1 MQSFSRRTF
10 LKGVAATT
18 CGSCVHAISPLSNGG
33 FIAWG
38 APEPA
43 QFGVLGANPLLILLN
58 LDGGCSY
65 NITPIYTGAFR
76 DRNPNISYGPENSIP
91 LTSNQGLHPSLV
103 GLKSIWDENN
113 LAVLNLVGLNDPSGV
128 TRSHDEGANIKL
140 KCITNVAEVKA
151 NLTPG
156 WVENLSAHFG
166 EPFSGI
172 TINSSRSS
180 LMGGSNPPL
189 SITGLDNLG
198 ETAFI
203 RPEVGDWTKWTR
215 SAILDAGI
223 RDPAQIPP
231 NQATVRNTMAKV
243 DRDFAELGR
252 QIAPVTLQV
261 PFDLTQD
268 ASGFIRACRDAAR
281 LAITSSLKVR
291 FIYLEHRGFDTHG
304 EEGETLKGLLNTLNK
319 GLTPLIQ
326 TLKASGRWGETVI
339 ATLTEFG
346 RTHRNGTNGSDH
358 GHATSMLV
366 MGGRVK
372 GRQVNPVPSV
382 TQINRGDYF
391 NDVDIDFRHV
401 FYEIITAMG
410 LAPDGNGNQRPIFP
424 YRVAPRPQPLNL
436 F

>member
-10 LKGVAATT
+10 LKGLAATT
-18 CGSCVHAISPLSNGG
+18 CGSCVHAISPFSNGG
-33 FIAWG
+33 YIAWA

-43 QFGVLGANPLLILLN
+43 QSGVLANPLLILVN

-76 DRNPNISYGPENSIP
+76 DRNRRISYGPENSIP
-91 LTSNQGLHPSLV
+91 LTGDQGLHPSLT
-103 GLKSIWDENN
+103 GLKPVWDEGK
-113 LAVLNLVGLNDPSGV
+113 LAVLNLVGLNDPTGV

-140 KCITNVAEVKA
+140 TGITNVAEVKA
-151 NLTPG
+151 GLKPG
-156 WVENLSAHFG
+156 WVVNMSAHFG

-189 SITGLDNLG
+189 SINTLDTLG
-198 ETAFI
+198 ETTFI
-203 RPEVGDWTKWTR
+203 RQEVGDWTRWTR

-223 RDPAQIPP
+223 RDPAPIPP
-231 NQATVRNTMAKV
+231 NQAMIRNTMAKV

-252 QIAPVTLQV
+252 QIAPVTLPTV
-261 PFDLTQD
+261 ANPFDLTQD

-281 LAITSSLKVR
+281 LAITTSLKVR

-304 EEGETLKGLLNTLNK
+304 DEKGPLTDLLNTLNK

-326 TLKASGRWGETVI
+326 TLKASGRWDSSVI

-346 RTHRNGTNGSDH
+346 RTHENGTAGSDH
-358 GHATSMLV
+358 GASTSMFV
-366 MGGRVK
+366 MGGKVK

-382 TQINRGDYF
+382 TQINRGDF
-391 NDVDIDFRHV
+391 FTDAAIDFRPV
-401 FYEIITAMG
+401 FGEIVTAMG
-410 LAPDGNGNQRPIFP
+410 LNKDAIFP
-424 YRVAPRPQPLNL
+424 YTFVSQPIGL